1 MAHNPKIGVKIS
13 ETTVQIC
20 FCFRNLDSDN
30 NGQNQSAAC
39 QVFEELN
46 ERIETLSREREDLRK
61 ANSVKDSAVGECKR
75 KIELL
80 ERQLEDH
87 EELVAT
93 ESRQL
98 EEIDVLG
105 EKVDKLE
112 KEVARK
118 SREMKEQTS
127 HYEMEIGKTRFF
139 WE

>member
-1 MAHNPKIGVKIS
+1 M
-13 ETTVQIC
+13 
-20 FCFRNLDSDN
+20 
-30 NGQNQSAAC
+30 
-39 QVFEELN
+39 FEELN

-61 ANSVKDSAVGECKR
+61 ANSEKDSAVGDCKR